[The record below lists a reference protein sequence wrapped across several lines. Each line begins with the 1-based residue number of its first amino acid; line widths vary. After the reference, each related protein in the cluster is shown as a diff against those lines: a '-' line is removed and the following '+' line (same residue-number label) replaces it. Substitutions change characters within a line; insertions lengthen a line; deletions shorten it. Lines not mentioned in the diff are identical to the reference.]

1 MGYQKSVASL
11 LLASALTAS
20 FSAKGGAY
28 NTKLQICKTNLSL
41 SLTDSAFS
49 VAFYNTMVDSIFP
62 DWMGTKWDFNG
73 ISNTPK
79 KGEIAC
85 GYFVSTTLKHI
96 GFNLNRYHLAQ
107 QAASVII
114 NAICK
119 PTFTYTNQN
128 ELFNTLL
135 KAGNNKL
142 YVLGLDYHVGFLA
155 VENGIVYF
163 IHSDYVNGKVVR
175 ERANQSTAFHS
186 TQAYVVGEL
195 TNNSDLFKQWRSN
208 ENIFSL

>member
-1 MGYQKSVASL
+1 MGYQKSLASL

-28 NTKLQICKTNLSL
+28 NTKLQICKTNLLL

-49 VAFYNTMVDSIFP
+49 VAFYHTMVDSIFP

-85 GYFVSTTLKHI
+85 GYFVSTTLKHA

-107 QAASVII
+107 QAAAVII

-119 PTFTYTNQN
+119 STVNYNTHNH
-128 ELFNTLL
+128 LFNALL
-135 KAGNNKL
+135 KAGDNKL

-155 VENGIVYF
+155 VEKGVVYF

-175 ERANQSTAFHS
+175 EKASASVAFHNS
-186 TQAYVVGEL
+186 NAYVVGEL
-195 TNNSDLFKQWRSN
+195 TNNINLFQQWRSN
-208 ENIFSL
+208 ENVFSL